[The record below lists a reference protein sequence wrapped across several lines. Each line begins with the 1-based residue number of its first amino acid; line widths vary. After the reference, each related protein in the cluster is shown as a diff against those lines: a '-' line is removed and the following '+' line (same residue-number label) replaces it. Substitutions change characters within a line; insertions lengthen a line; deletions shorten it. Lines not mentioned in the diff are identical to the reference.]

1 MFDFSKT
8 STIQFVSRRIA
19 IITSHGKNDIADDG
33 KIGSSFDELV
43 IKHFCVSG
51 VCVIVIA

>member
-8 STIQFVSRRIA
+8 STIQFVSHRVT
-19 IITSHGKNDIADDG
+19 IITPWGKNDIADDG
-33 KIGSSFDELV
+33 KIGSSLDDLV
-43 IKHFCVSG
+43 IKHFCVSS

>member
-8 STIQFVSRRIA
+8 STIQFVSRRVA
-19 IITSHGKNDIADDG
+19 IITPHRKNDIADDG

>member
-8 STIQFVSRRIA
+8 STIQFVSRRVA
-19 IITSHGKNDIADDG
+19 IITPRRKNDIADDG

-43 IKHFCVSG
+43 IKYFCVSG

>member
-8 STIQFVSRRIA
+8 STIQFVSRRVA
-19 IITSHGKNDIADDG
+19 IITPRGKNGIADDG

-43 IKHFCVSG
+43 IMHFCILG

>member
-1 MFDFSKT
+1 MFNFSKT
-8 STIQFVSRRIA
+8 STIQFVSRRVA
-19 IITSHGKNDIADDG
+19 IITPRRKNDIADDR
-33 KIGSSFDELV
+33 KIGSSFDKLV